1 MDVGIR
7 LQEVTQHMRRRNVL
21 KNEEAVSPVIATIL
35 MVAITVV
42 LAATLYMMLPDAE
55 ETRNP
60 VSGTIS
66 AEYEEDYDG
75 EGTEVVIISFDV
87 LGTPRRPDLDDLEVN
102 IVGDTEDQ
110 VYYGVSSEDLVDSS
124 FLEEDDTVV
133 RADSEIVLSWDHDEE
148 PNRVVIFIDGYDGS
162 LTANI

>member
-1 MDVGIR
+1 
-7 LQEVTQHMRRRNVL
+7 MRRRNVL

-55 ETRNP
+55 ETTNP

-66 AEYEEDYDG
+66 AEYEEDYE
-75 EGTEVVIISFDV
+75 EGDPDVVIISFDV
-87 LGTPRRPDLDDLEVN
+87 MGTPRQPELDDLEVN

-110 VYYGVSSEDLVDSS
+110 VEEDLSTDDLVDWSY
-124 FLEEDDTVV
+124 LTEDDTVV
-133 RADSEIVLSWDHDEE
+133 RADSEIVLEWEYAGTEE

-162 LTANI
+162 LTADI

>member
-1 MDVGIR
+1 
-7 LQEVTQHMRRRNVL
+7 MRRRNVL

-55 ETRNP
+55 ETTNP

-66 AEYEEDYDG
+66 AEYEEDYGGQD
-75 EGTEVVIISFDV
+75 VVIISFDV
-87 LGTPRRPDLDDLEVN
+87 MGTPRQPELDDLEVN
-102 IVGDTEDQ
+102 IVGDTQDPVEEDL
-110 VYYGVSSEDLVDSS
+110 STDDLVDWSY
-124 FLEEDDTVV
+124 LTEDDTVV
-133 RADSEIVLSWDHDEE
+133 RADSEIVLEWKHAETEE

-162 LTANI
+162 LTADI